1 MPGLNLAATISLDG
15 SGFERGMQRVGSS
28 IASGI
33 KNFVVGAVGIYAIQA
48 AIRKTIDTAD
58 ELVNSARKMSMTTDQ
73 LQIMRRAA
81 EINGKSFDQ
90 MTLALERFNAVR
102 ENILNKG
109 KGWAEQMAAMSR
121 LGITPAALASQT
133 AATSFM
139 GQISTTARGSNA
151 ADIANDLKQIFGRNG
166 MELFGTLQT
175 DFTSL
180 GAKMKS
186 MGAIMDTT
194 TAVALKTFKDEMT
207 LLSQIIITSLAPA
220 LVAFGRGLIALTSR
234 WAQTSQFV
242 GAQSAEGWKWWITP
256 ITTSFNN
263 AADVVAQIQRKQ
275 GGDLLTKFDAMIK
288 EIADGLNNP
297 KPPAVTDEPPAEKAK
312 KERALK
318 GDSNALIKV
327 GNFLGASRDT
337 IGNLQQQT
345 AQHAAA
351 TASNTASIKTSTAA
365 AAKTLDQLT
374 AELLKAW
381 PTCTQDAPSI
391 FPTS

>member
-1 MPGLNLAATISLDG
+1 
-15 SGFERGMQRVGSS
+15 
-28 IASGI
+28 
-33 KNFVVGAVGIYAIQA
+33 
-48 AIRKTIDTAD
+48 
-58 ELVNSARKMSMTTDQ
+58 
-73 LQIMRRAA
+73 
-81 EINGKSFDQ
+81 
-90 MTLALERFNAVR
+90 MTLALERFNGVR

-180 GAKMKS
+180 GEKMKS

-194 TAVALKTFKDEMT
+194 TAVQLKTFKDEMGLIGKIMT
-207 LLSQIIITSLAPA
+207 TQLAPI
-220 LVAFGRGLIALTSR
+220 LVKLGSVVYWVWERFQMVGTFLGVLVSDWMHGKFRGSMDDAVIEARKTQGQLDEI
-234 WAQTSQFV
+234 WADFQKQMKAT
-242 GAQSAEGWKWWITP
+242 
-256 ITTSFNN
+256 
-263 AADVVAQIQRKQ
+263 AD
-275 GGDLLTKFDAMIK
+275 
-288 EIADGLNNP
+288 ELNNP
-297 KPPAVTDEPPAEKAK
+297 KPEKTTGEPPPEKEK

-318 GDSNALIKV
+318 GESNALIKV

-337 IGNLQQQT
+337 IGSLQQQT
-345 AQHAAA
+345 AQHAAE
-351 TASNTASIKTSTAA
+351 TASNTSSIKTSTAA